1 MKVFVTDGDQRSALA
16 ATKSLGKRG
25 IRVFVG
31 EERERSLASSSKYCS
46 GHVTYPSPYRDPQG
60 FHHFLLRFLKETQI
74 DVVMPMTDVTNHL
87 ISQWREELEPYTRLP
102 IPKFETFDFVSNKW
116 ALLKH
121 ARTVGIPIPR
131 THFIDRP
138 EDLHAVLGQ
147 LEYPVVVKPGRSGL
161 QTDRGWLTT
170 SVHYAISEMELLR
183 LYQEKDYL
191 RYPSLI
197 QERVIGPGLGLFLLF
212 DRGEPVAV
220 FGHRRLREKP
230 LSGGVSVVRESVPVD
245 PTLKEY
251 AMQLLKPLGWHGV
264 AMMEYKLDQRTGQPL
279 LIEVNGR
286 FWGSLQ
292 LAIDAGMDFPYLL
305 YRLATEGHVE
315 APQDYQVG
323 VKSRWFLGDL
333 DHLLLRLFKKDRDL
347 DLPPGFPSRA
357 RTLIDFLKFYSPDL
371 HYEVL
376 SLRDPKPFL
385 YELSEYVR
393 AFFHNGQ
400 DPSTKV
406 KTILHLIE
414 CSGPGGAE
422 TILMNL
428 VKSLD
433 QKKYRSVI
441 CLLEDG
447 WLNARLRERGFD
459 TVIIPQR
466 KGLHPGWIYKCIE
479 LIRQRKISLL
489 HAHEFTL
496 NTYGSIVSKLTGV
509 PIITT
514 VHGKNYYWE
523 KWRRRVACRFAARQ
537 SKMVAVS
544 EDTKNFLMSRVGVKK
559 EHLTTI
565 HNGIDIN
572 TYSCAPEA
580 KEARNGARGG
590 KCGPV
595 IGTVGNL
602 YPVKGQT
609 YLLKALPMV
618 IKSFPNV
625 TCMIAGRGELLGQL
639 KAEAAELGLDG
650 KVKFLG
656 FRDDIPELLQELDI
670 FVLPS
675 LSEGLPLSAL
685 EAMAAGKPV
694 VATDVGGTH
703 EAVIDRHTGLLV
715 PPEDPQALS
724 EGILCLLRQPELA
737 KIFGDAGRKRVEQIF
752 SLETMIKRYEELY
765 DELSLKI

>member
-16 ATKSLGKRG
+16 ATVSLGRRG
-25 IRVFVG
+25 IHVLVG
-31 EERERSLASSSKYCS
+31 EERKKSLASSSKYCS
-46 GHVTYPSPYRDPQG
+46 GHVTYPSPNRDPLG
-60 FHHFLLRFLKETQI
+60 FYHFLLKFLQETQVDI
-74 DVVMPMTDVTNHL
+74 VMPMTDITNYM
-87 ISQWREELEPYTRLP
+87 ISEWREELEPYTRLP
-102 IPKFETFDFVSNKW
+102 IPSFENFNFVSSKW
-116 ALLKH
+116 ELAKR
-121 ARTVGIPIPR
+121 AQAIGIPIPR
-131 THFIDRP
+131 THFIEGP
-138 EDLHAVLGQ
+138 EDLQLILNQ
-147 LEYPVVVKPGRSGL
+147 LEYPVVVKPDRSASL
-161 QTDRGWLTT
+161 TKRGWLTT
-170 SVHYAISEMELLR
+170 GVHYAESERELLR

-191 RYPSLI
+191 RYRSLI
-197 QERVIGPGLGLFLLF
+197 QERIIGPGLGLSLLF
-212 DRGEPVAV
+212 DRGEPVAI

-230 LSGGVSVVRESVPVD
+230 PSGGVSVVRESVPVD
-245 PTLKEY
+245 PSLKDY
-251 AMQLLKPLGWHGV
+251 AIKLLKPIGWHGV
-264 AMMEYKLDQRTGQPL
+264 AMVEYKLDQRKGQPL
-279 LIEVNGR
+279 LIELNGR
-286 FWGSLQ
+286 FWGSLR
-292 LAIDAGMDFPYLL
+292 LAIDAGVDFPYLL
-305 YRLATEGHVE
+305 CRLATEGHVE
-315 APQDYQVG
+315 APQEYQVG
-323 VKSRWFLGDL
+323 VKTRWFLGDL

-347 DLPPGFPSRA
+347 HLPPGFPSRA
-357 RTLIDFLKFYSPDL
+357 RTLINFLKFYSPDL

-385 YELSEYVR
+385 YELSAYVQG
-393 AFFHNGQ
+393 FFPKRQ
-400 DPSTKV
+400 DQKV
-406 KTILHLIE
+406 KTVLHLIE

-428 VKSLD
+428 VARLD

-466 KGLHPGWIYKCIE
+466 QGLHPSWIYKCIE
-479 LIRQRKISLL
+479 LIRQRQISLL
-489 HAHEFTL
+489 HAHEFTM

-514 VHGKNYYWE
+514 LHGKMYYWE
-523 KWRRRVACRFAARQ
+523 KWRRRLACRFAARQ

-544 EDTKNFLMSRVGVKK
+544 EDTKNFLITRVGVKK

-565 HNGIDIN
+565 RNGIDIN
-572 TYSCAPEA
+572 TYFHKQAAE
-580 KEARNGARGG
+580 KARNGANDG
-590 KCGPV
+590 KRGPV

-618 IKSFPNV
+618 IKSFPDV
-625 TCMIAGRGELLGQL
+625 TCFIAGEGELLDQL
-639 KAEAAELGLDG
+639 KAEAAELGIEE

-656 FRDDIPELLQELDI
+656 FRDDIPELLQELDV

-703 EAVIDRHTGLLV
+703 EAVIDDHTGFLV
-715 PPEDPQALS
+715 PAADPKALS
-724 EGILCLLRQPELA
+724 EKILCLLRNPELA
-737 KIFGDAGRKRVEQIF
+737 KRFGEAGKKRVKQFF
-752 SLETMIKRYEELY
+752 SQETMIKRYEELY
-765 DELSLKI
+765 DETSLKI